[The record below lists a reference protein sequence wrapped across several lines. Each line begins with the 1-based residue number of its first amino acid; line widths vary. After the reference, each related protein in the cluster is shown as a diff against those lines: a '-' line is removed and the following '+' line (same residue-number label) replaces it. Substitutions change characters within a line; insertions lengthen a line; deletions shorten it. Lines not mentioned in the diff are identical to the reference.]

1 MLFYIKEKNFVF
13 VKGGE
18 EVYENILFE
27 LVINFLLYFVRIVK
41 IFIFD
46 FFEEILF
53 YNMFFFLVCMILCII
68 YLIYLLFFLLFDWE
82 EGVFFIFI
90 E

>member
-1 MLFYIKEKNFVF
+1 MLFYIKEENFVF

-53 YNMFFFLVCMILCII
+53 YNIVFLVCMILCII
-68 YLIYLLFFLLFDWE
+68 YLIYLLFFLLFDWK

>member
-1 MLFYIKEKNFVF
+1 MLFYIKEENFVF

-41 IFIFD
+41 IFIL
-46 FFEEILF
+46 IL
-53 YNMFFFLVCMILCII
+53 YVFFFSVYDIV
-68 YLIYLLFFLLFDWE
+68 YNLFDLFV
-82 EGVFFIFI
+82 VFFII
-90 E
+90 